1 VPIAAPLPSDR
12 VALLVQIE
20 NHPLARPGRNL
31 SRADI
36 VIEAT
41 VEGDST
47 RFTALYYCQTT
58 VGLTGPIRS
67 ARYYSIDLWQELHA
81 LTVAFGASNGAQERF
96 RAAGFPEVNGL
107 INSSGWFR
115 RFGTSPAPH
124 NLYGDL
130 EALRRATTTNALIR
144 SLAAQA
150 GTLRPPFAI
159 DPAVALPPGTPVS
172 RVAISTSPYW
182 HFGWTWDS
190 KLAAWR
196 RSDAGVTVTDATTG
210 LPLMATSVVVQRIT
224 ESIVYGDPDPGG
236 NPRRDL
242 HLVGHGLGTLY
253 VAGRAIPLRWS
264 RPSAGAVTTWTYVD
278 GSPMVLPPGPIWW
291 ELVPSIGTVTQR

>member
-1 VPIAAPLPSDR
+1 

-20 NHPLARPGRNL
+20 NHPLARPARNL

-47 RFTALYYCQTT
+47 RFTAIFYCQPT

-67 ARYYSIDLWQELHA
+67 ARYYSIDLWQEMHA
-81 LTVAFGASNGAQERF
+81 LTVAFGASNGARTRF
-96 RAAGFPEVNGL
+96 NTAGLPEVNGL
-107 INSSGWFR
+107 INSSSWFR
-115 RFGTSPAPH
+115 RYGAAPAPH

-130 EALRRATTTNALIR
+130 EALRAATTTNDLIR
-144 SLAAQA
+144 SLAARV

-159 DPAVALPPGTPVS
+159 DPAVSLPAGTPVTH
-172 RVAISTSPYW
+172 VAISTSPYW
-182 HFGWTWDS
+182 HFGWTWDAA
-190 KLAAWR
+190 LAAWK
-196 RSDAGVTVTDATTG
+196 RSDAGATVTDVTTG
-210 LPLMATSVVVQRIT
+210 LVLTATSVVVQRIT

-242 HLVGHGLGTLY
+242 HLVGHGQGTLY
-253 VAGRAIPLRWS
+253 VAGQAIAVRWS
-264 RPSAGAVTTWTYVD
+264 RPTADAMTTWTYAN
-278 GSPMVLPPGPIWW
+278 GAPMVLPPGPIWW
-291 ELVPSIGTVTQR
+291 ELVPSSGTVTQR